1 MRSQNLRILHDRR
14 WKNYKT
20 ISKFL
25 LIRRWLEIHG
35 TNYLNSFT
43 AIYFVQVTDHYY
55 SDYHRQVC
63 KKCITLVRGLFS
75 QRKIN
80 IGSSMSMH
88 MFDPRSHRKVNLKLS
103 FSWNY
108 LF

>member
-1 MRSQNLRILHDRR
+1 MTAGG
-14 WKNYKT
+14 KT
-20 ISKFL
+20 IKPISKFL
-25 LIRRWLEIHG
+25 LIRRKLETHS
-35 TNYLNSFT
+35 TNYLNSFA
-43 AIYFVQVTDHYY
+43 AINFVQVTGHYY

-63 KKCITLVRGLFS
+63 KKCITLLRGLFC
-75 QRKIN
+75 QRKIT
-80 IGSSMSMH
+80 IGSGMSMH